1 MASTVI
7 QHRGGATILLTF
19 ILALLLQMFALPD
32 WAQSLRPD
40 WITLVLIYWCIALP
54 ERVGVGVGWLAGLM
68 LDVSNGALLGQN
80 ALTLA
85 IVAYL
90 ALRLHQ
96 RIRLFPLWQQSVS
109 VLLLITLHLM
119 LVLWIKGAVGQST
132 ETWAYW
138 LPALTS
144 TLLWPPVYIVL
155 RGLRRSYR
163 VR

>member
-40 WITLVLIYWCIALP
+40 WVALVLIYWCIALP
-54 ERVGVGVGWLAGLM
+54 ERVGVGVGWLAGLI

-119 LVLWIKGAVGQST
+119 LVLWIKGAFGQST

-138 LPALTS
+138 LSALTS
-144 TLLWPPVYIVL
+144 MLLWPPVYIVL